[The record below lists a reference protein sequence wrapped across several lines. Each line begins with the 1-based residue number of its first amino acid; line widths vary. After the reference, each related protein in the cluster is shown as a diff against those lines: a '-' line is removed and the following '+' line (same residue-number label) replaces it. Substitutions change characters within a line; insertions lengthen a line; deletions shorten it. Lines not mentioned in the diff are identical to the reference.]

1 MKTRDAANHFGSK
14 KKLAGALGIQPSAV
28 TMWGE
33 VVPISRQYQL
43 QILSGGALMADAKPF
58 AEKCVKYDKAGDAP
72 VDDRNTCE
80 SIQ

>member
-14 KKLAGALGIQPSAV
+14 KKLANALGIQPSAV

-33 VVPISRQYQL
+33 IVPISRQYQL
-43 QILSGGALMADAKPF
+43 QILSGGALMADAKPS
-58 AEKCVKYDKAGDAP
+58 AEECDKSDKTGLAP

>member
-1 MKTRDAANHFGSK
+1 MKTRDAAKHFGSK
-14 KKLAGALGIQPSAV
+14 KKLADALGIQPSAV

-43 QILSGGALMADAKPF
+43 QILSGGALMADAKSSP
-58 AEKCVKYDKAGDAP
+58 EECGKSDKAGVAP

>member
-14 KKLAGALGIQPSAV
+14 KKLANALGIQPSAV

-33 VVPISRQYQL
+33 LVPISRQYQL
-43 QILSGGALMADAKPF
+43 QILSGGALMADAKSS
-58 AEKCVKYDKAGDAP
+58 AEEFDKSDKTGLAP

>member
-14 KKLAGALGIQPSAV
+14 KKLADALGIQPSAV

-43 QILSGGALMADAKPF
+43 QILSGGQLMADPKQSV
-58 AEKCVKYDKAGDAP
+58 EECVKSDKAGFAP
-72 VDDRNTCE
+72 VDVQNTCE

>member
-14 KKLAGALGIQPSAV
+14 KKLANALGIQPSAV

-33 VVPISRQYQL
+33 LVPISRQYQL
-43 QILSGGALMADAKPF
+43 QILSGGALMADAKPSS
-58 AEKCVKYDKAGDAP
+58 EGCDKSDKTGLAP
-72 VDDRNTCE
+72 VDDQNTCE

>member
-14 KKLAGALGIQPSAV
+14 KKLADALGIQPSAV

-43 QILSGGALMADAKPF
+43 QILSGGVLMAETKPS
-58 AEKCVKYDKAGDAP
+58 AVECDKSDKAGVAP

>member
-14 KKLAGALGIQPSAV
+14 KKLADALGIQPSAV

-43 QILSGGALMADAKPF
+43 QILSGGQLMADAKPSV
-58 AEKCVKYDKAGDAP
+58 EECVKSDRPTLEP
-72 VDDRNTCE
+72 VDVQNTCE

>member
-14 KKLAGALGIQPSAV
+14 KKLADALGIQPSAV
-28 TMWGE
+28 TMWRE

-43 QILSGGALMADAKPF
+43 QILSGGALMADAAPSADECSKS
-58 AEKCVKYDKAGDAP
+58 DRAGVAP
-72 VDDRNTCE
+72 ADDRNTCE